1 MSFNL
6 TELDPTSTTGSDKL
20 PPITLS
26 NSVSSPMLLPSSPSS
41 NVSVMTITDEEKTL
55 ESFGSPE
62 HGLSAQQC
70 KKYFGHSF

>member
-26 NSVSSPMLLPSSPSS
+26 NSVSSPMLLAKKSPIRLPDIVVPQNWS
-41 NVSVMTITDEEKTL
+41 
-55 ESFGSPE
+55 
-62 HGLSAQQC
+62 
-70 KKYFGHSF
+70 